1 LKTEHIV
8 LGLAG
13 LGAVVY
19 LVTRAKAEGNGE
31 IIYVT
36 AAEATA
42 LNVQGILGDFPLLHL
57 LDGETVTGTDGNRYA
72 LIPSTA
78 AEFF

>member
-1 LKTEHIV
+1 MKKEHIV

-13 LGAVVY
+13 IGALVY
-19 LVTRAKAEGNGE
+19 LVTRAAAKE

-42 LNVQGILGDFPLLHL
+42 LWVQKILGDFPLLNL
-57 LDGETVTGTDGNRYA
+57 LDGEVVTGTDGNRYA
-72 LIPSTA
+72 LAGTST
-78 AEFF
+78 EGFY